1 MKQIVENENGLTP
14 EQLEFAKRNF
24 RDLMG
29 ACMLALK
36 ESDAL
41 TEENVK
47 AARELALTATAILLA
62 FKEISK
68 EEAGKEAQA

>member
-14 EQLEFAKRNF
+14 EQLEFARRNF

-36 ESDAL
+36 ENDAL

-68 EEAGKEAQA
+68 EDRKEAQA